1 MDLLAVVEVTTA
13 TTLLNGDRAQ
23 ANEHAFLDWTV
34 NGQLLRSMLGW
45 EKPPSDTTC
54 MVTGW
59 DLGRVSLPC
68 RGFSGRVRSR
78 ESDAGVDR

>member
-1 MDLLAVVEVTTA
+1 MDLLAVVEATTA

-45 EKPPSDTTC
+45 EKPPS
-54 MVTGW
+54 
-59 DLGRVSLPC
+59 VSLASVMGPPC
-68 RGFSGRVRSR
+68 CHEHGTTWKC
-78 ESDAGVDR
+78 